1 MTSVIE
7 KIHRSNKE
15 DTTNTTD
22 DFEAT
27 LEEEKEGEENRIT
40 LTMKVPYAR
49 KEGENIVK
57 SLQNRLT
64 KNLPSNIASRVVQT
78 SMYETFDKI

>member
-27 LEEEKEGEENRIT
+27 LEEEKEGKENRDRQT
-40 LTMKVPYAR
+40 VEEPVHTNNDAAFPCNFLF
-49 KEGENIVK
+49 NIFFHFMDV
-57 SLQNRLT
+57 
-64 KNLPSNIASRVVQT
+64 IC
-78 SMYETFDKI
+78 FH